1 MRIAGATAPVRDLTR
16 WNRAGLDRLR
26 YVEGGAA
33 EWLEYLRVAHLLLYS
48 DNRAALPSDDPDDW
62 RAAFQTGR
70 LAGGLS
76 VADAL
81 AMLSSR
87 WRQPAPQSYVAG
99 ATDYPAALRAQ
110 YDHIPLDGAMQISRA
125 FVRALHILTETLD
138 AYANEGYL
146 ATATQAPH
154 LHRLLEMI
162 GFRPGMP
169 ASAQMPIALN
179 LKPDAPRQVI
189 ARGLRVEHPPAD
201 GSAILTY
208 ETLDDLVA
216 DPALNLL
223 RPTGW
228 DQRSDP
234 IPAAATLFQPQN
246 AAVLNHALAATLGLI
261 VQEGARE
268 AVEVSQTDRA
278 AGTLRLRRGMAPV
291 AATYQQARLS
301 LAPRLGITPR
311 PVGAYWLN
319 FETPTTCYVGQRV
332 SLTSE
337 QYFVGSG
344 NWRSTTMQQA
354 QLPGLPL
361 RSLSVTPDPGT
372 MAVHLNP
379 KVGQYVRLVGG
390 VASIYL
396 GNFATVMEVRGRD
409 VRINVAKPS
418 NLAAVMPTTRSV
430 LHDEDSEDPNAVV
443 MGPYVTA
450 TDAEPVG
457 TLVTLDPA
465 RLHFDGKPDPALQGA
480 VALRLSDGRLAAAL
494 AAQVSAPD
502 DLGYSLRLDLPAGVA
517 VSAIASVWGNF
528 VASSGFVHDTRS
540 QAALFAPGSAVLDV
554 DVPAG
559 ADLIRP
565 GRKLMLV
572 IEDATPQPGAAS
584 TPQALQ
590 RLERGKPVFKR
601 VKRLASGQ
609 WRQAGGD
616 QPRAA
621 VLTVAEVQTP
631 QPGRLRLSFV
641 EPLDSLPDMLRGQ
654 VAIHANVAIFGHG
667 KSQPETVLGS
677 GDASLPAQVLALPRG
692 PVATRPDPAF
702 PGGVAPDLE
711 ITAGGR
717 ILRQVQTPGD
727 ADPDQPSYVVRLT
740 EDAQPE
746 VLFLSRNPTGRDNL
760 RLTRFRVGAGE
771 AGNAVPPD
779 AILRTTPGHPAIG
792 SILQPIAAQF
802 GADGEGVEA
811 LRAKGDSQFALL
823 GHALSAPDFARLAE
837 SHASVWH
844 ASAALRREA
853 GANGQPT
860 VVLTIVPAGGGPV
873 APLRDGLVR
882 FLTDRTLPGSRIRL
896 RDYTPAPVGGRATI
910 TLKPGYPQSPETADE
925 IRSILLNRFGIEAR
939 DLGQPLFTAEIVAA
953 IESHPMVD
961 HLTFGLTPLFAAGTA
976 RLVLSASGAVQAVVP
991 RADTLA
997 HVDSAE
1003 EIAIDWAPP
1012 EGGRP

>member
-1 MRIAGATAPVRDLTR
+1 MKIAGATTPVRDLTR
-16 WNRAGLDRLR
+16 WNRAGLGRLR

-48 DNRAALPSDDPDDW
+48 DNRAGLPSDDPDDW

-70 LAGGLS
+70 LAGGLP

-87 WRQPAPQSYVAG
+87 WRQPAPQSYLAG
-99 ATDYPAALRAQ
+99 AADYPAALRAQ

-208 ETLDDLVA
+208 ETLEDLVA

-234 IPAAATLFQPQN
+234 IPAGATLFQPES
-246 AAVLNHALAATLGLI
+246 ATVLNHALAATLGLI
-261 VQEGARE
+261 VQDGARE
-268 AVEVSQTDRA
+268 AVEVREADRA

-301 LAPRLGITPR
+301 LAPRFGITPR
-311 PVGAYWLN
+311 PVGPYWLN
-319 FETPTTCYVGQRV
+319 FETPTTCYVGQRL

-337 QYFVGSG
+337 PYFTGSG
-344 NWRSTTMQQA
+344 SWRSATLQQA
-354 QLPGLPL
+354 VQI
-361 RSLSVTPDPGT
+361 RSLSFAPDPGA
-372 MAVHLNP
+372 MAMQLNP

-390 VASIYL
+390 ASSVFL

-418 NLAAVMPTTRSV
+418 NLTAVMPTTRSV
-430 LHDEDSEDPNAVV
+430 LHDEDSEDPNAIV
-443 MGPYVTA
+443 MGPYVTP

-457 TLVTLDPA
+457 TLVTLDPT
-465 RLHFDGKPDPALQGA
+465 RLHFDGRPDPALQGA

-494 AAQVSAPD
+494 AVQVSASD
-502 DLGYSLRLDLPAGVA
+502 DLGYALRLDLPTGVA
-517 VSAIASVWGNF
+517 VSDIGSVWGNF

-554 DVPAG
+554 EVPAG

-572 IEDATPQPGAAS
+572 IEDAAPPLDATSA
-584 TPQALQ
+584 PQALQ
-590 RLERGKPVFKR
+590 RLQRGKPVFKR

-609 WRQAGGD
+609 WRQAGAD

-621 VLTVAEVQTP
+621 VLTVAEVQAP
-631 QPGRLRLSFV
+631 QSGRLRLSFV

-692 PVATRPDPAF
+692 PVSTRPDPAF

-740 EDAQPE
+740 EDAHPE

-779 AILRTTPGHPAIG
+779 AILRTAPAHPAIA
-792 SILQPIAAQF
+792 SILQPLAPQF

-823 GHALSAPDFARLAE
+823 GHALSAQDFARLAQ

-844 ASAALRREA
+844 ASATLRREA

-873 APLRDGLVR
+873 APLREELAR
-882 FLTDRTLPGSRIRL
+882 FLADRTLPGSRIRL
-896 RDYTPAPVGGRATI
+896 RDYTPAPLGGRARVA
-910 TLKPGYPQSPETADE
+910 LKPGYPQSPETADE

-939 DLGQPLFTAEIVAA
+939 DLGQSLFTAEIVAA

-961 HLTFGLTPLFAAGTA
+961 HLTFTLTPLFATGTA
-976 RLVLSASGAVQAVVP
+976 RLVLSAAGAVQAVVP

-997 HVDSAE
+997 HIDSAE